1 MNRMD
6 RTDGLV
12 IKAKVVITSGWRV
25 NAVKRVETCSL
36 SIGGQAHSG
45 TASNMM
51 TLLHDIM

>member
-1 MNRMD
+1 MNRKD
-6 RTDGLV
+6 RTDGFV
-12 IKAKVVITSGWRV
+12 IKVKVVITSGWRV